1 MGDERARM
9 TERTER
15 IYLDNAA
22 STPVHPE
29 VWAAMAPYLRDTYGN
44 PSSLHHEGRRARA
57 GVERAREEL
66 AAWLRC
72 RPGEIIWTSGATE
85 AIHIA
90 LWGLALAA
98 RKEGRHHV
106 VVSAIEHHAVLE
118 TVEQMGT
125 LGWTVDVVP
134 PREDGT
140 VAVEDVMERVR
151 RDTAIVALMWV
162 NNETGAVQPVS
173 AVAAAVKRHDPA
185 VRVFSDM
192 VQCVAGVTPVIDGV
206 DAAVFSAHKMNGP
219 QGAGA
224 LYLHRDVPFVPVMRG
239 GAQERGRRAG
249 TENVAALVGFGV
261 AVRLLRTSWDQ
272 HVAHLTMLRDVLWDV
287 LREIPGVRR
296 NSPAD
301 AAPGVL
307 NVAFPGIRND
317 MLLMKLDLAG
327 VSASAGAACTAGSLE
342 PSHVLQAMGQREDEA
357 RSAIR
362 FSFSVLNDRAE
373 VRRAGEIIRQIIER
387 G

>member
-1 MGDERARM
+1 M

-57 GVERAREEL
+57 GVEQAREEL